1 MSKIFFED
9 LKLPHPNYY
18 LNVGSGSH
26 AKQTAKIMIEF
37 EKVLLNEKPELII
50 VGGDVNSTIAC
61 SLVASKINIK
71 IAHVESGLRSFDR
84 KMPEEINRKLTDSI
98 SDFLFVS
105 EQSGVDNL
113 KKEGIQ
119 ADKIYFTGNVM
130 IDSLIKY
137 LPLAEKSAIL
147 NQFHLKSNDYILTT
161 IHRPS
166 NVDFPEKL
174 GKLLIMLN
182 HLGEKKKIIFPVHPR
197 TKKNMINFGLN
208 KNHSKNLNIINP
220 VGYIDFIT
228 LMKNAALVITDS
240 GGIQEECTYLGKQ
253 CITVRTT
260 TERPITIEIGTNH
273 LVGDDFNKA
282 EATATSILNEEK
294 KEGKIPELWDGH
306 AGERIVEILAN
317 SF

>member
-9 LKLPHPNYY
+9 LKLPHPDYY

-37 EKVLLNEKPELII
+37 EKVLLNEKSELII
-50 VGGDVNSTIAC
+50 VVGDVNSTIAC

-84 KMPEEINRKLTDSI
+84 KMPEEINRILTDSI

-137 LPLAEKSAIL
+137 LPLTEKSAIL

-174 GKLLIMLN
+174 EKLLIMLN
-182 HLGEKKKIIFPVHPR
+182 PLGEKKKNYFS
-197 TKKNMINFGLN
+197 G
-208 KNHSKNLNIINP
+208 SS
-220 VGYIDFIT
+220 
-228 LMKNAALVITDS
+228 TD
-240 GGIQEECTYLGKQ
+240 
-253 CITVRTT
+253 
-260 TERPITIEIGTNH
+260 
-273 LVGDDFNKA
+273 
-282 EATATSILNEEK
+282 K
-294 KEGKIPELWDGH
+294 KEYDQFWTE
-306 AGERIVEILAN
+306 
-317 SF
+317 